1 MKTHHYNIDLMTPMQ
16 TDKEILFNE
25 ALLKIDSFCN
35 STVRNFIQQLPEAM
49 IVGDKYILAFGE
61 NEGDIC
67 YCADL
72 AKGWQLLKAK
82 AGMIVFVCEENS
94 FFIFGYDHRWSKVT
108 TAAQAAREHEVIAD
122 NNFIG
127 IADQFTLPAATKY
140 ISLYLNGNCTILLDQ
155 VQIHKFTIILKQNY
169 TTSYRITWSQNILW
183 PQHHPHQ
190 ITVQTNA
197 MDIIS
202 FYRIVETQ
210 SFAAVVVGQGYSW

>member
-35 STVRNFIQQLPEAM
+35 STVRNFIEQLPDTLV
-49 IVGDKYILAFGE
+49 VGDKYILAFGE

-72 AKGWQLLKAK
+72 AKGWQLLKAR
-82 AGMIVFVCEENS
+82 AGMIIFVSEENS
-94 FFIFGYDHRWSKVT
+94 FFIFGYEHRWFKVT
-108 TAAQAAREHEVIAD
+108 TAVQAAREHEVIAD
-122 NNFIG
+122 SNFIG
-127 IADQFTLPAATKY
+127 IAEQFTLPATIKY
-140 ISLYLNGNCTILLDQ
+140 ISLYLNDNCAIILDQ
-155 VQIHKFTIILKQNY
+155 MQTDQFTIILKQNY
-169 TTSYRITWSQNILW
+169 SVSYQITWPQNILW
-183 PQHHPHQ
+183 QQRQSHQ
-190 ITVQTNA
+190 ISSQTNA

-210 SFAAVVVGQGYSW
+210 SFAAVVVGQGYNW